1 MRHVWLIL
9 SSLVVSPI
17 LMAQNVTTPGE
28 LPSLPPSY
36 QMLRFD
42 ENYSCLSNAV
52 NRTDIFDPIKYIPF
66 STNYPSWYLT
76 LGGELRERFEGNYD
90 PNFGIGASADSYD
103 LQRITFLA
111 DLHLGPR
118 VRFFG
123 EGISGL
129 QFGGTRPPPP
139 VQQDPIDLQFA
150 FVDVV
155 PYLTDDESLTLR
167 AGRFGMSFGS
177 GRLVATRA
185 APNIPFRWDGFE
197 FLYSRPLWEATAFLT
212 QPVQDTGEISGRD
225 RSTTF
230 WGLYVTHWFDA
241 PHISG
246 LDLYYIGIHNQE
258 AAYASGTAEENRQ
271 SLGSRQFGEWKG
283 WDWNGEEVLQVG
295 SFGSQSIRAWTASL
309 DSGYTFN
316 AALKPR
322 LGVKADVTSGDTNP
336 NGGTQGTFDALYF
349 KSGYFNDASLLRPQ
363 NIIDVHPNASLQ
375 LTKAIS
381 VDGGG
386 DVFWRYSK
394 KDAVYAV
401 PGFIAIPAL
410 ENASSYVGTA
420 ADLNFTWQIQRHLSL
435 QASYVHFFSGSYVFQ
450 AGGSNVN
457 YVSTTLTFLF

>member
-1 MRHVWLIL
+1 MEW
-9 SSLVVSPI
+9 S
-17 LMAQNVTTPGE
+17 
-28 LPSLPPSY
+28 
-36 QMLRFD
+36 D
-42 ENYSCLSNAV
+42 
-52 NRTDIFDPIKYIPF
+52 
-66 STNYPSWYLT
+66 
-76 LGGELRERFEGNYD
+76 
-90 PNFGIGASADSYD
+90 
-103 LQRITFLA
+103 
-111 DLHLGPR
+111 
-118 VRFFG
+118 
-123 EGISGL
+123 
-129 QFGGTRPPPP
+129 
-139 VQQDPIDLQFA
+139 
-150 FVDVV
+150 
-155 PYLTDDESLTLR
+155 
-167 AGRFGMSFGS
+167 GMG
-177 GRLVATRA
+177 
-185 APNIPFRWDGFE
+185 
-197 FLYSRPLWEATAFLT
+197 
-212 QPVQDTGEISGRD
+212 
-225 RSTTF
+225 
-230 WGLYVTHWFDA
+230 
-241 PHISG
+241 ISG
-246 LDLYYIGIHNQE
+246 LDLYYLGIHNQE
-258 AAYASGTAEENRQ
+258 ATYASGTAEENRQ
-271 SLGSRQFGEWKG
+271 SLGTRQFGEWKG

-295 SFGSQSIRAWTASL
+295 GFGSQSIRAWTASL

-420 ADLNFTWQIQRHLSL
+420 ADLNFTWQIQRHLNL
-435 QASYVHFFSGSYVFQ
+435 QASYVHFFSGSYVHQ